1 MPDSIRQWDLA
12 LDQPGSAGPETL
24 RLAGVFAAL
33 IVAVALAMAFFREVQ
48 LPAFPQFA
56 TFHAGFVL
64 VVDGI
69 VAFLLFGQFAYR
81 RQVSYA
87 VLGAAYLFSALV
99 AIPFL
104 LAFPGALKAE
114 GGVIG
119 GPQSSIWVW
128 HAWHMVFPLI
138 VGLSVLAHERAV
150 GRTVA
155 VERVVPTIGWLVA
168 ATAALA
174 LLVTVAV
181 TVFHDRLPVLLA
193 SGPQPLTPAFYGAG
207 GIAAVL
213 AAGALGLAAWAGR
226 RRSVLHVWL
235 AVALTAFLA
244 DALMSLMSTGRYSM
258 GWYGGRVESMAA
270 AGVLLLVF
278 MGGINRLYYKLGMT
292 VRDLFVA
299 NRKLAALVREKEAL
313 VDALQRREDEIRQ
326 LAYYDPVTELPNRR
340 MLMDRLNHDLAQGGR
355 LGHSTAVLFLDLD
368 KFKAVNDA
376 FGHEAGD
383 TLLREVGARL
393 SRCVRSSDTVSRL
406 GGDEFVIV
414 LPQITDPEEAIS
426 AAEKVINILG
436 QPVTVAGRRFDVTT
450 SIGIAI
456 APPGVGQ
463 DAAALLARADAAMYA
478 AKKAGRN
485 CFRFGGEPG
494 RQVPPLTGAGLSP

>member
-1 MPDSIRQWDLA
+1 MPDSIRQGDLA
-12 LDQPGSAGPETL
+12 LDQPGSVGPETL
-24 RLAGVFAAL
+24 RLAGAFAAL
-33 IVAVALAMAFFREVQ
+33 VVAVAVAMAFFRAVQ
-48 LPAFPQFA
+48 LPALPQFA
-56 TFHAGFVL
+56 TLHAGFVL

-114 GGVIG
+114 GSVIG
-119 GPQSSIWVW
+119 GPQSSAWVW

-138 VGLSVLAHERAV
+138 VGLSVLAHERAA

-155 VERVVPTIGWLVA
+155 VERVVPAIGRTVA

-181 TVFHDRLPVLLA
+181 TVFHGRLPVLLTP
-193 SGPQPLTPAFYGAG
+193 GPQPLTPAFYAVGGA
-207 GIAAVL
+207 AAVL
-213 AAGALGLAAWAGR
+213 AAGALGLAVWAAR

-278 MGGINRLYYKLGMT
+278 LGGINRLYYKLGVT

-313 VDALQRREDEIRQ
+313 VDALQRRENEIRQ

-355 LGHSTAVLFLDLD
+355 LGHSTALLFLDLD
-368 KFKAVNDA
+368 RFKAINDQ

-414 LPQITDPEEAIS
+414 LPQITDPEEAIC
-426 AAEKVINILG
+426 AAEKVINSLS
-436 QPVTVAGRRFDVTT
+436 QPVTVAGQRFDVTT

-463 DAAALLARADAAMYA
+463 DAGGLLARADAAMYA
-478 AKKAGRN
+478 AKRAGRN
-485 CFRFGGEPG
+485 CFRFGDEPG
-494 RQVPPLTGAGLSP
+494 RQAPPLTGIPL

>member
-1 MPDSIRQWDLA
+1 MPDSIRLWDFA
-12 LDQPGSAGPETL
+12 LDQPGSAGPATL
-24 RLAGVFAAL
+24 RRAGVFAAF
-33 IVAVALAMAFFREVQ
+33 IVAVALAMVFFREVQ

-69 VAFLLFGQFAYR
+69 VAFLLFGQFVYR
-81 RQVSYA
+81 RQASYA
-87 VLGAAYLFSALV
+87 ILGGAYLFSALV
-99 AIPFL
+99 TIPFL

-119 GPQSSIWVW
+119 GPQSAIWVW
-128 HAWHMVFPLI
+128 HAWHLGFPLI
-138 VGLSVLAHERAV
+138 AGLSLLAHERSA
-150 GRTVA
+150 GRKVA
-155 VERVVPTIGWLVA
+155 VERVVPTIGRMVA

-181 TVFHDRLPVLLA
+181 TVFHGRLPVLLTP
-193 SGPQPLTPAFYGAG
+193 GQQPLTPTFYAVGGA
-207 GIAAVL
+207 AAVL
-213 AAGALGLAAWAGR
+213 AAGALGLAVWAGR
-226 RRSVLHVWL
+226 RRSVLHIWL

-258 GWYGGRVESMAA
+258 GWYGGRVASMAA

-278 MGGINRLYYKLGMT
+278 LGGISRLYYELGMT
-292 VRDLFVA
+292 VRDLFAA
-299 NRKLAALVREKEAL
+299 NRKLAALLSEKDVL
-313 VDALQRREDEIRQ
+313 VDALRRREEEIRQ
-326 LAYYDPVTELPNRR
+326 LAYYDPVTGLPNRR
-340 MLMDRLNHDLAQGGR
+340 MLMDRMNHDLAQGGR

-368 KFKAVNDA
+368 KFKSVNDQ

-383 TLLREVGARL
+383 ALLREVGARF

-414 LPQITDPEEAIS
+414 LPQIAHADDAVS
-426 AAEKVINILG
+426 AAEKIISTLG
-436 QPVTVAGRRFDVTT
+436 QPVTLAGQRLDVTI

-456 APPGVGQ
+456 APPGVRQ
-463 DAAALLARADAAMYA
+463 DAAGLLARADAAMYA

-485 CFRFGGEPG
+485 CFRFGDEPG
-494 RQVPPLTGAGLSP
+494 RQAPPLTGVPR

>member
-12 LDQPGSAGPETL
+12 LDQPGSAGVATL
-24 RLAGVFAAL
+24 RLAGGFAAL
-33 IVAVALAMAFFREVQ
+33 IVAVAVAMSFFRAVQ

-81 RQVSYA
+81 RQFFYA

-114 GGVIG
+114 VGVIG
-119 GPQSSIWVW
+119 GPQSAIWVW
-128 HAWHMVFPLI
+128 HAWHLAFPAV
-138 VGLSVLAHERAV
+138 VGLALLVHERAA
-150 GRTVA
+150 GRPVPQ
-155 VERVVPTIGWLVA
+155 ERVVPAIGRAVVA
-168 ATAALA
+168 MAGLA
-174 LLVTVAV
+174 LLVTLAV
-181 TVFHDRLPVLLA
+181 TVFHDRLPVLLTA
-193 SGPQPLTPAFYGAG
+193 GPQPLTPAFYQVGGA
-207 GIAAVL
+207 AAML
-213 AAGALGLAAWAGR
+213 AAGVLGLAVWAGR
-226 RRSVLHVWL
+226 RRSVLHIWL

-244 DALMSLMSTGRYSM
+244 DALMSLMSIGRYSM
-258 GWYGGRVESMAA
+258 GWYGGRIASMAA

-278 MGGINRLYYKLGMT
+278 LGGINQLYFRLGMT
-292 VRDLFVA
+292 VRDLFLA
-299 NRKLAALVREKEAL
+299 NRRLAALIREKDAL
-313 VDALQRREDEIRQ
+313 VDALRRREDEVRQ

-368 KFKAVNDA
+368 KFKAINDQ

-383 TLLREVGARL
+383 LLLREVGARL

-414 LPQITDPEEAIS
+414 LPQIAHMDDAVS
-426 AAEKVINILG
+426 AAEKVINVLG
-436 QPVTVAGRRFDVTT
+436 EPVTLAGQRFDVTI

-456 APPGVGQ
+456 APPGVRQ
-463 DAAALLARADAAMYA
+463 DAAGLLARADAAMYA

-485 CFRFGGEPG
+485 CFRFGDEPG
-494 RQVPPLTGAGLSP
+494 RQAPPLTGVPH

>member
-1 MPDSIRQWDLA
+1 L
-12 LDQPGSAGPETL
+12 
-24 RLAGVFAAL
+24 
-33 IVAVALAMAFFREVQ
+33 
-48 LPAFPQFA
+48 PQFA

-69 VAFLLFGQFAYR
+69 VAFLLFGQFASR

-99 AIPFL
+99 ALPFL

-114 GGVIG
+114 GSVIG
-119 GPQSSIWVW
+119 GPQSAIWVW
-128 HAWHMVFPLI
+128 HAWHMVFPVI
-138 VGLSVLAHERAV
+138 AGLSVLAHERAA
-150 GRTVA
+150 GLTVA
-155 VERVVPTIGWLVA
+155 VERVVPTTGWMVA
-168 ATAALA
+168 ATAVLA
-174 LLVTVAV
+174 LLVTLAV
-181 TVFHDRLPVLLA
+181 TAFHGRLPVLLTP
-193 SGPQPLTPAFYGAG
+193 GPQPLTPAFYAVGGA
-207 GIAAVL
+207 AAVL
-213 AAGALGLAAWAGR
+213 AAGALGLAVWAAR

-258 GWYGGRVESMAA
+258 GWYGGRIESMAA

-278 MGGINRLYYKLGMT
+278 LGGVNRLYYRLGMT
-292 VRDLFVA
+292 VRDLFLA
-299 NRKLAALVREKEAL
+299 NRKLAALIREKDALVEAL
-313 VDALQRREDEIRQ
+313 RRREDEVRQ

-368 KFKAVNDA
+368 KFKAVNDQ

-383 TLLREVGARL
+383 MLLREVSARL

-414 LPQITDPEEAIS
+414 LPQIAHLDDAVS
-426 AAEKVINILG
+426 AAEKVISTLS
-436 QPVTVAGRRFDVTT
+436 QPVTLAGQRFDVSI

-456 APPGVGQ
+456 APPGVRQ
-463 DAAALLARADAAMYA
+463 DAAGLLARADAAMYA

-485 CFRFGGEPG
+485 CLRFGDEPG
-494 RQVPPLTGAGLSP
+494 CQAPPLTGVPH

>member
-81 RQVSYA
+81 RQASYA

-99 AIPFL
+99 TIPFL

-114 GGVIG
+114 GSVIG

-128 HAWHMVFPLI
+128 HAWHMVFPVI
-138 VGLSVLAHERAV
+138 VGLSVLAHERAA

-155 VERVVPTIGWLVA
+155 VERVVPTVGWMVA

-174 LLVTVAV
+174 LLVTLAVA
-181 TVFHDRLPVLLA
+181 VFHDRLPVLLA
-193 SGPQPLTPAFYGAG
+193 PGPQPLTPAFYGAG

-213 AAGALGLAAWAGR
+213 AAGALGLAVWAGR

-278 MGGINRLYYKLGMT
+278 LGGINRLYYKLGMT

-299 NRKLAALVREKEAL
+299 NRRLAALVREKEAL

-326 LAYYDPVTELPNRR
+326 LAYYDLVTELPNRR

-436 QPVTVAGRRFDVTT
+436 QPVTVAGQRCDVTT

>member
-1 MPDSIRQWDLA
+1 MSDSIRQWDLA
-12 LDQPGSAGPETL
+12 LDQPGSAGATTL
-24 RLAGVFAAL
+24 RLAGGFAAL
-33 IVAVALAMAFFREVQ
+33 VVAVAVTMSFFREVQ

-56 TFHAGFVL
+56 SFHAGFVL
-64 VVDGI
+64 VVDSI

-87 VLGAAYLFSALV
+87 ILGAAYLFSALV

-119 GPQSSIWVW
+119 GPQSAIWVW
-128 HAWHMVFPLI
+128 HAWHLVFPAI
-138 VGLSVLAHERAV
+138 VGLSLVVHERAA
-150 GRTVA
+150 GRTVSQ
-155 VERVVPTIGWLVA
+155 ERVAPAIGRAVVA
-168 ATAALA
+168 MAGLA

-181 TVFHDRLPVLLA
+181 TAFHDRLPVLLTA
-193 SGPQPLTPAFYGAG
+193 DPQPLTPAFYRVGVA
-207 GIAAVL
+207 AAVL
-213 AAGALGLAAWAGR
+213 AAGALGLAVWAGR
-226 RRSVLHVWL
+226 RRSVLHIWL
-235 AVALTAFLA
+235 AVALTAFFA
-244 DALMSLMSTGRYSM
+244 DALMSLTSTGRYSI

-278 MGGINRLYYKLGMT
+278 LGGINRLYYKLGMT

-299 NRKLAALVREKEAL
+299 NRRLAALVREKGVL
-313 VDALQRREDEIRQ
+313 VEALQRREDEVRQ

-368 KFKAVNDA
+368 RFKAINDQ

-414 LPQITDPEEAIS
+414 LPQIAHMDDAIS
-426 AAEKVINILG
+426 AAEKVISTLS
-436 QPVTVAGRRFDVTT
+436 QPVTLAGQGFDVTI

-456 APPGVGQ
+456 APPGVRQ
-463 DAAALLARADAAMYA
+463 DAAGLLARADAAMYA

-485 CFRFGGEPG
+485 CFRFGDEPG
-494 RQVPPLTGAGLSP
+494 REAPPLAGVPN